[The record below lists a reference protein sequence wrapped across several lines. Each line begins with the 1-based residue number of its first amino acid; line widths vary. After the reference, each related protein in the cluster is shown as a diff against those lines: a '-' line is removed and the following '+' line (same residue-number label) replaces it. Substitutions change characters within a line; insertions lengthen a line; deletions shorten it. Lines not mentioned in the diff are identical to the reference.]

1 MSGLDDNEKG
11 VSYYMNQDY
20 TNAIYYFKSACTKCP
35 NDKVMAFN
43 LGNSHFAISQ
53 FRESVEAYKKA
64 ILLDGNYFDALNQL
78 NAALKEVGDITLI
91 KNTYDPIINRN
102 SNNHNIY
109 NFKGAVL
116 TNIGYHQEAV
126 EAYDKCL
133 KIMPSFTHALNNK
146 LISLNSLGDKQKIID
161 HCHEI
166 LQHEPK
172 NAKAW
177 SDKGLNHYYIGDS
190 TNGLFCINKAIELD
204 PSNPHNLNTRAII
217 NLDSGKNEEAI
228 TDLKKAISLQE
239 NIHFHGNL
247 GIAYYNLGR
256 DTEAIAQYNV
266 VLSVEPNNVTQLN
279 NKAQALIHLNK
290 NDEAIEVFEKCISL
304 EPTYSVALVN
314 LALLYEGKGVYGRT
328 LELLKRAEEVID
340 QDKRSSYA
348 NKLFVKEQM
357 ERISILAEKLTNIQ
371 ASLAYSE
378 KVLMAEGKPTDEVV
392 KLKKSMTIIGDDH
405 AKQEK
410 HMLRKSQSHVIDEQS
425 TFEALLKR
433 LDALESSCKKFQEE
447 NSELKAKVD
456 SLEAKVFKEVHR
468 VEQSLSHK
476 FSEDIEKQGKETIE
490 KIMAK
495 VNQSGK
501 RKNQDEV
508 IMQII
513 KELKELK
520 MENKYLMDV
529 IDSLENNK

>member
-1 MSGLDDNEKG
+1 M
-11 VSYYMNQDY
+11 
-20 TNAIYYFKSACTKCP
+20 
-35 NDKVMAFN
+35 
-43 LGNSHFAISQ
+43 
-53 FRESVEAYKKA
+53 
-64 ILLDGNYFDALNQL
+64 
-78 NAALKEVGDITLI
+78 
-91 KNTYDPIINRN
+91 
-102 SNNHNIY
+102 
-109 NFKGAVL
+109 
-116 TNIGYHQEAV
+116 
-126 EAYDKCL
+126 
-133 KIMPSFTHALNNK
+133 
-146 LISLNSLGDKQKIID
+146 
-161 HCHEI
+161 
-166 LQHEPK
+166 
-172 NAKAW
+172 
-177 SDKGLNHYYIGDS
+177 
-190 TNGLFCINKAIELD
+190 
-204 PSNPHNLNTRAII
+204 
-217 NLDSGKNEEAI
+217 
-228 TDLKKAISLQE
+228 
-239 NIHFHGNL
+239 
-247 GIAYYNLGR
+247 
-256 DTEAIAQYNV
+256 
-266 VLSVEPNNVTQLN
+266 
-279 NKAQALIHLNK
+279 
-290 NDEAIEVFEKCISL
+290 
-304 EPTYSVALVN
+304 
-314 LALLYEGKGVYGRT
+314 
-328 LELLKRAEEVID
+328 ELLKRAEEVID

-501 RKNQDEV
+501 GKNQDEV